1 MTGRF
6 RPDEL
11 FGWDDSSRMA
21 EGAEAL
27 AVARELEAAAA
38 VAVHIRPSA
47 GFAELVL
54 AAVTAEPSPRPIAAI
69 GRAARGG
76 GAHAF
81 VAAVGDAWRTAWAGG
96 RPVAVRAQ
104 AFGVVLAFFVALV
117 SVGGLTAAGVARLLG
132 PGPQVLAPV
141 GPTSTPS
148 DTRRATDPSSPTQDE
163 IAPSP
168 SPSPEPAKTAEP
180 TPTTEPA
187 GTPAHTPRPTAHP
200 TETPEGTDDHDG
212 DGGSGSDSS
221 GSGSGETST
230 PHPTDGD

>member
-11 FGWDDSSRMA
+11 FGSDGSFR
-21 EGAEAL
+21 EGAGVL
-27 AVARELEAAAA
+27 AVGRQLEAAAA
-38 VAVHIRPSA
+38 VAVDIRPSA
-47 GFAELVL
+47 GFADLVL
-54 AAVTAEPSPRPIAAI
+54 AAIVAEPSPRPIAAI

-76 GAHAF
+76 GAHAL
-81 VAAVGDAWRTAWAGG
+81 VAAVGDAWRMAWGGG
-96 RPVAVRAQ
+96 RPFAVRAQ
-104 AFGVVLAFFVALV
+104 AFGVVLALLVMMV

-148 DTRRATDPSSPTQDE
+148 DRPRATEEPRSTVEATPSAT
-163 IAPSP
+163 PSP
-168 SPSPEPAKTAEP
+168 QPTEATEP
-180 TPTTEPA
+180 TPTDKPA
-187 GTPAHTPRPTAHP
+187 ATPAHTSRPTAHP

-212 DGGSGSDSS
+212 DSGSGSDSS
-221 GSGSGETST
+221 GGGTAT